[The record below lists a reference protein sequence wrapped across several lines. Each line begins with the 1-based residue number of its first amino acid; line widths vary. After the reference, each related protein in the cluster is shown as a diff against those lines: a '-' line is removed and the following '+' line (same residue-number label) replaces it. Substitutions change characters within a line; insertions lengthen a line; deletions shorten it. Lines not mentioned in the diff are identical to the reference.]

1 MLRWSVC
8 WVIVSCAPAAAPVG
22 EPAPPVRAVASTSP
36 TPEPTPAS
44 APAPTP
50 EDAGASADAA
60 APEPEPEPAP
70 VVRASFALRAGLA
83 PCRFVF
89 RAGVGSTVD
98 AGRFLMSISR
108 IELEA
113 SEACAAQV
121 VYDAKA
127 EMKAAPDRALDALEG
142 GLLPNP
148 GKLAAAAA
156 LQEGPDPIFVD
167 ANFDSYLDLAVGA
180 ASGAYNR
187 SSRYWLFEA
196 SNKRFVQSAELE
208 ELLMPRFDPKRRRIK
223 AGGRAGG
230 PVYVNSEHEWVKGK
244 LETVWSQTTYLGE
257 TPEGKPLP
265 KGFSS
270 YRVRYERRGSAQ
282 KKVFDGPAR

>member
-1 MLRWSVC
+1 MDHGLR
-8 WVIVSCAPAAAPVG
+8 
-22 EPAPPVRAVASTSP
+22 
-36 TPEPTPAS
+36 S

-60 APEPEPEPAP
+60 APEPEPEPSP

-98 AGRFLMSISR
+98 ADRFLMSISR

-113 SEACAAQV
+113 SEVCAAQV
-121 VYDAKA
+121 VYDAEA
-127 EMKAAPDRALDALEG
+127 EMKAAPDRALEALEG

-156 LQEGPDPIFVD
+156 LRKGPDPNFVD
-167 ANFDSYLDLAVGA
+167 ANFDGYLDLAVGA

-187 SSRYWLFEA
+187 SSRYRVGEGQARDGLVTIA
-196 SNKRFVQSAELE
+196 DDPGRFQIRCTDAVHTEPSYS
-208 ELLMPRFDPKRRRIK
+208 K
-223 AGGRAGG
+223 A
-230 PVYVNSEHEWVKGK
+230 GK
-244 LETVWSQTTYLGE
+244 LELSADFDVRTVS
-257 TPEGKPLP
+257 
-265 KGFSS
+265 
-270 YRVRYERRGSAQ
+270 
-282 KKVFDGPAR
+282 

>member
-1 MLRWSVC
+1 MLRCGVC
-8 WVIVSCAPAAAPVG
+8 WFIVSCAPAAAPVG
-22 EPAPPVRAVASTSP
+22 EPAPPVRAVASVPPTPAP
-36 TPEPTPAS
+36 TPENVPV
-44 APAPTP
+44 PTP
-50 EDAGASADAA
+50 EDAGADAA
-60 APEPEPEPAP
+60 EPELEPEPEPI
-70 VVRASFALRAGLA
+70 VRASFALRAGLA

-98 AGRFLMSISR
+98 VGRYLMSISR

-113 SEACAAQV
+113 SEVCAAQV
-121 VYDAKA
+121 VYDAEA
-127 EMKAAPDRALDALEG
+127 EMKAAPDRALEALEG

-156 LQEGPDPIFVD
+156 LREGPDPVFVD
-167 ANFDSYLDLAVGA
+167 ANFDGYLDLAVGA

-187 SSRYWLFEA
+187 SSRYWLFEP
-196 SNKRFVQSAELE
+196 STKRFVQSAELE
-208 ELLMPRFDPKRRRIK
+208 ELLMPSFDAKRKRIK

-230 PVYVNSEHEWVKGK
+230 PVYVSSEHEWVSGK

-257 TPEGKPLP
+257 TPTGKPLP
-265 KGFSS
+265 KGFRE
-270 YRVRYERRGSAQ
+270 YRVRYERRGKRQ